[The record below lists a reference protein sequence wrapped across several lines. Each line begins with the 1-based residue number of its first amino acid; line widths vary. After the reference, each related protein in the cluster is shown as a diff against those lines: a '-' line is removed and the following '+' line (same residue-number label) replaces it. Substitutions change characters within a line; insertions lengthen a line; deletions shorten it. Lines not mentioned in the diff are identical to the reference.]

1 MQNLLEELKYL
12 NLGQKCPILVFSG
25 WNLKIILPYLK
36 SVPSNLSNCWVL
48 CKKQKLN
55 LEPEIPYLGV
65 LSNNLKKI
73 LSYLKSE
80 PSNWSCCKVW
90 SKNKS
95 PWIWGQKCLIW
106 VFFGLEFEN
115 NIVTLETSTLEF
127 VENEFLTHTVKFC
140 VRTIF
145 SKVPG
150 YAFSEGLDPRLLY
163 KVCPTKVNKIIFIRN
178 KKNISFRFLWLW

>member
-1 MQNLLEELKYL
+1 MQNLLQELKYL

-73 LSYLKSE
+73 LS
-80 PSNWSCCKVW
+80 
-90 SKNKS
+90 
-95 PWIWGQKCLIW
+95 
-106 VFFGLEFEN
+106 
-115 NIVTLETSTLEF
+115 
-127 VENEFLTHTVKFC
+127 
-140 VRTIF
+140 
-145 SKVPG
+145 
-150 YAFSEGLDPRLLY
+150 
-163 KVCPTKVNKIIFIRN
+163 
-178 KKNISFRFLWLW
+178 